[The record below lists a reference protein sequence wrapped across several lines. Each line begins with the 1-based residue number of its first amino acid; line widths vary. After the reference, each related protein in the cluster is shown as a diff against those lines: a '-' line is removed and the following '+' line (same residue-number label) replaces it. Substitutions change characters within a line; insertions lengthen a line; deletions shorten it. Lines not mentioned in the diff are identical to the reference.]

1 MGGRG
6 RGAGQMSTSEDIE
19 VTFQKYQARTAYISF
34 TGKIQSMQP
43 FMSKVSD
50 IFYRKFEGI
59 IFNSTI
65 LLKLC

>member
-1 MGGRG
+1 MGG
-6 RGAGQMSTSEDIE
+6 GQVSMSKNIE

-43 FMSKVSD
+43 CMSKVSE
-50 IFYRKFEGI
+50 IFYGKFEGI

-65 LLKLC
+65 LL

>member
-1 MGGRG
+1 MGG
-6 RGAGQMSTSEDIE
+6 GAGQVSTSKNIE
-19 VTFQKYQARTAYISF
+19 VTFQKYQARTYISF

-50 IFYRKFEGI
+50 IFYGKFEGT

-65 LLKLC
+65 LF